1 MRLYEQKETWKYMPL
16 GRIITMVIEA
26 IDSKSRVKCK
36 NDKSYVPKNKLH
48 WYVYT
53 DMQNQTIA
61 MSLLFIEAYTNLAEC
76 CSLARFSFVWY
87 TFESTHFG
95 SKKISITLKKKVQVR
110 LTYLT
115 NNKITMRRQPAFASQ
130 KLSK

>member
-36 NDKSYVPKNKLH
+36 NDKSYVTKNKLH

-61 MSLLFIEAYTNLAEC
+61 MSLLFIEAYATLAEC
-76 CSLARFSFVWY
+76 CSLACFFQLLP
-87 TFESTHFG
+87 
-95 SKKISITLKKKVQVR
+95 IL
-110 LTYLT
+110 
-115 NNKITMRRQPAFASQ
+115 
-130 KLSK
+130 